1 MEATIRKDND
11 KKVTLILDGRLD
23 TSVTTQTEQ
32 EVEPLYEFKDC
43 EIVIDCSRLNY
54 ISSSG
59 LRLLMTIN
67 QRTRANHCDLY
78 IKGLQKA
85 VYEVFMATGFAWAS
99 TSLRRLAL
107 MPPLASRFFMA
118 SLCSMRTPSLL

>member
-59 LRLLMTIN
+59 LRMLMTIN

-78 IKGLQKA
+78 IKGLQN
-85 VYEVFMATGFAWAS
+85 TRQP
-99 TSLRRLAL
+99 LR
-107 MPPLASRFFMA
+107 PLYQGAAEGGLRSVHGNRI
-118 SLCSMRTPSLL
+118 RTPVPV